1 MLGLLGLVSGG
12 FFVMVTKKVTV
23 PSLRDMKEQH
33 KPIAMLTA
41 YDYRTA
47 RIMDDAGVDVI
58 LVGDS
63 VGNAV
68 MGLPDTLA
76 VTMEHMLHHVAMV
89 ARGAQ
94 RALVV
99 ADMPFMSYQLS
110 AEQAAENA
118 GRFVKESGAH
128 AVKIEGSEDMFGSQI
143 GAILKCGIPVMGHL
157 GLTPQ
162 AINQIGGYKVQGRG
176 ETGAQRLV
184 EQAKELESAGV
195 FSIVLECVP
204 TDAARRVTESV
215 AVPTIGIGAGPHCD
229 GQVLVSTDMLGLTW
243 ERKMRFVKEYAN
255 LKTDMETAFR
265 RYVDDVR
272 NETFPAEEHGF
283 E

>member
-1 MLGLLGLVSGG
+1 MDEDN
-12 FFVMVTKKVTV
+12 VTV
-23 PSLRDMKEQH
+23 SSLRAMKERGEL
-33 KPIAMLTA
+33 IAMLTA

-47 RIMDDAGVDVI
+47 RIMDGSGVDVV

-76 VTMEHMLHHVAMV
+76 VTMDNMLHHTAMV
-89 ARGAQ
+89 ARGVD
-94 RALVV
+94 RAFVV

-118 GRFVKESGAH
+118 GRFVKEAGAQ
-128 AVKIEGSEDMFGSQI
+128 AVKLEGPSEMFGAQI
-143 GAILKCGIPVMGHL
+143 AAILKCGIPVMGHL

-162 AINQIGGYKVQGRG
+162 SVHQIGGYKVQGRG
-176 ETGAQRLV
+176 EEGAAQLV
-184 EQAKELESAGV
+184 DQARVLESAGV
-195 FSIVLECVP
+195 FAIVLECVP
-204 TDAARRVTESV
+204 VDTAQRVTESV

-243 ERKMRFVKEYAN
+243 EKKMRFVKQY
-255 LKTDMETAFR
+255 TDLQTSMKNAFQQ
-265 RYVDDVR
+265 YVDDVR
-272 NETFPAEEHGF
+272 NGVFPTEDHGF
-283 E
+283 K